1 MLYVFLQTYQREAMR
16 KEKVKTKSITSAEA
30 AKLAAS
36 TAPAP
41 QVGEIISEEHKVYEQ
56 MFDNIIGKHRD
67 FAPIYFISI
76 ITKKDSFQPNV
87 IRRRWVVR
95 KSCPNPDWDQEIYSF
110 NNSLSE
116 LRLEWTLPSFQDS
129 LNIMKNKDIYDEQ
142 LVGYIQAFRNG
153 KLKIPKYS
161 A

>member
-1 MLYVFLQTYQREAMR
+1 MRE
-16 KEKVKTKSITSAEA
+16 KKVKETKSFTSQEA
-30 AKLAAS
+30 AKLAES
-36 TAPAP
+36 PAPAP
-41 QVGEIISEEHKVYEQ
+41 QVGEIVSEEHKVYEQ
-56 MFDNIIGKHRD
+56 MFDSIISKHRD

-76 ITKKDSFQPNV
+76 ITKKDAFQPNV

-110 NNSLSE
+110 NNNLSE

-129 LNIMKNKDIYDEQ
+129 LTIMKNKDIYDPQ
-142 LVGYIQAFRNG
+142 LVGFIQSFRDG

-161 A
+161 P